1 MMNETTTNLDE
12 NNINNI
18 SIFDS
23 SFNIN
28 NIDETN
34 KSLIDHFS
42 IDNSIIDL
50 MDNLNTSRKSVCNKI
65 DLNALGEVNGVIMTH
80 QNLRSINNKFAEI
93 QTRLKDSYVDFHSF
107 SETWLNSTTTDNA
120 IHIDG

>member
-1 MMNETTTNLDE
+1 MNETTTNLDE
-12 NNINNI
+12 NVINNK

-50 MDNLNTSRKSVCNKI
+50 MDDLNTSRKSVWNKI

-80 QNLRSINNKFAEI
+80 QKLRSINNKFAEI

>member
-50 MDNLNTSRKSVCNKI
+50 MDNLNTSRKSVHN
-65 DLNALGEVNGVIMTH
+65 
-80 QNLRSINNKFAEI
+80 R
-93 QTRLKDSYVDFHSF
+93 
-107 SETWLNSTTTDNA
+107 
-120 IHIDG
+120 

>member
-1 MMNETTTNLDE
+1 MNETTTNLDE

-50 MDNLNTSRKSVCNKI
+50 MDNLNTSRKSVHN
-65 DLNALGEVNGVIMTH
+65 
-80 QNLRSINNKFAEI
+80 R
-93 QTRLKDSYVDFHSF
+93 
-107 SETWLNSTTTDNA
+107 
-120 IHIDG
+120 

>member
-1 MMNETTTNLDE
+1 M
-12 NNINNI
+12 
-18 SIFDS
+18 
-23 SFNIN
+23 N